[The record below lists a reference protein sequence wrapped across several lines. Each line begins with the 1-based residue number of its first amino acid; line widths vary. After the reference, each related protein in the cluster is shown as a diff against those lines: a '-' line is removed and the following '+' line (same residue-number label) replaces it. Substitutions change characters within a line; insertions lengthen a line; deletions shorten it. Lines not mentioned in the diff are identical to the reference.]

1 MRITNL
7 RQMLCL
13 LATSMLIISSCQ
25 KEEEIVSGGPAAVPS
40 ASLQSNADDGV
51 CGAVMFPDLA
61 ARSRMEAMEN
71 RVQQFISQNP
81 DAVQSGSRTVVTVP
95 VVFHVV
101 YSSPEQNLSDQ

>member
-1 MRITNL
+1 MRITNI

-13 LATSMLIISSCQ
+13 LATSMLMICSCQ
-25 KEEEIVSGGPAAVPS
+25 KEEDVLSEGPSAVPP
-40 ASLQSNADDGV
+40 ASLQNNADDGV

-61 ARSRMEAMEN
+61 TRSRMEAMEN

-81 DAVQSGSRTVVTVP
+81 DEVKSGSRTAVTVP

-101 YSSPEQNLSDQ
+101 YSSPEQN